1 MTAPGS
7 YQVHLLNAEVLE
19 MQEKWGEAVAEYRLV
34 LEKNPRLPGVHY
46 RFGRLLL
53 TAPKTATTAD
63 GARREFEEELKLDP
77 SNAGAEYIL
86 GELARQARQFPEAAA
101 HFSRSAELDPEFA
114 DAFIGLGKSLV
125 SAGRPSD
132 AIAPLETAVR
142 LQPEN
147 AVAHYQL
154 SFAYRRAGR
163 PQDAE
168 KELVAYR
175 QATDRA
181 RRTTQDI
188 RSALLGRM
196 TPAQTEEPPE

>member
-1 MTAPGS
+1 MIRRP
-7 YQVHLLNAEVLE
+7 
-19 MQEKWGEAVAEYRLV
+19 
-34 LEKNPRLPGVHY
+34 PRSTLFPYTTLFRSLHY

-63 GARREFEEELKLDP
+63 SARREFEEELKLDP

-86 GELARQARQFPEAAA
+86 GELARQARQFPEAVA
-101 HFSRSAELDPEFA
+101 HFSRSAELDPQFA